1 MAEKKIGRRSF
12 LKRAAAGVAASSV
25 FGPVYAQ
32 TARRVRWRMATSW
45 PETLDTVYGACQ
57 LLGRRVAELTGGRFT
72 IEVHPAGEL
81 VKPLEILQAVQ
92 KGTVEIGHTAA
103 YYYTR
108 FHPALAFPTAL
119 PFGLTAR
126 QQNAWLEQGG
136 GNDLLNK
143 ELFDAFGVVAFPAGN
158 TALQMG
164 GWFRH
169 PVDRAADFRGLR
181 MRIPGLGGEVLRR
194 LGVKTVTLPGSEILP
209 ALESGRIDA
218 TEWVGPYDDEK
229 LGFYKHASYYY
240 YPGWWEP
247 GPTLHA
253 LVNRNAFTRL
263 PREYREALI
272 AATREA
278 NAWALAAYDQ
288 KNPEALAR
296 LLAYGVQLRP
306 FPRDFLKLAFRE
318 AENLYAELAAKD
330 ATYRKILEHWN
341 RARTLFFRWFATNEA
356 SYADFT
362 FRLF

>member
-1 MAEKKIGRRSF
+1 MAEKKIGRRTF
-12 LKRAAAGVAASSV
+12 IKRAAAGVAASSV

-45 PETLDTVYGACQ
+45 PKSLDTIYGAAE
-57 LLGRRVAELTGGRFT
+57 LLGRRAAELTGGRFT
-72 IEVHPAGEL
+72 IEVHPGGEL
-81 VKPLEILQAVQ
+81 TKPLEVLQAVQ
-92 KGTVEIGHTAA
+92 KGTVEIGHTAV
-103 YYYTR
+103 YYYTKL
-108 FHPALAFPTAL
+108 HPAFAFPTAL

-126 QQNAWLEQGG
+126 QQNAWLDQGG

-143 ELFDAFGVVAFPAGN
+143 ELFDAYGVLGLPAGN
-158 TALQMG
+158 TSLQMG
-164 GWFRH
+164 GWFRF
-169 PVDRAADFRGLR
+169 PVDRATDFRGLR

-194 LGVKTVTLPGSEILP
+194 IGVKTVTLPASEILP

-229 LGFYKHASYYY
+229 LGFYKVATFYY

-247 GPTLHA
+247 GTTLHA
-253 LVNRNAFTRL
+253 VVNRRAYAKL
-263 PREYREALI
+263 PREYQEALVS
-272 AATREA
+272 ASREA

-296 LLAYGVQLRP
+296 LLSYGVQLRP
-306 FPRDFLKLAFRE
+306 FPRDFLKLVFRE

-330 ATYRKILEHWN
+330 ATYRKIFEHWN
-341 RARTLFFRWFATNEA
+341 KARTLLFRWFSTNEA